1 MDPGEPYSSIF
12 LDILLPWN
20 YNVLFG
26 IFLMLVLLILSA
38 LISGSEVAYFSLSP
52 QDKKTL
58 EDESSKASQRT
69 LELLKKP
76 KTLLATILIG
86 NNLVNVAIIILS
98 SLLMEMLFNFE
109 GREVLAFII
118 QVVAV
123 TLIILLVGEIS
134 PKVYATKNAMRMAK
148 LMGSTLTIMSKL
160 FYPLARVLVVSTR
173 KIDQRAKENQD
184 SGSLI
189 TADELNH
196 ALELTTDIN
205 TGVDE
210 KRILSGIVRFGS
222 TEVRQVMTPRI
233 DVICFDTNT
242 SFGELQK
249 HIVEHGYSRIPI
261 YEESFDQVIGILY
274 VKDLLNHLH
283 APDDFDWK
291 PLLRNPSF
299 VTENKKLD
307 DLLRDFQDDK
317 NHMAVVVDEYGGS
330 SGLITLEDIIEEI
343 VGDISDE
350 FDDEDLIY
358 TKIDEYNFVFEGK
371 AALIDV
377 YRVLEISGEKFE
389 SAKGDSDSLAGF
401 ILELSGKIPQKNER
415 IRFENYLFTIEAA
428 DKRRVKRVKVTIEQ
442 EEEGK

>member
-1 MDPGEPYSSIF
+1 MDPGEPHSSIY
-12 LDILLPWN
+12 LDLLLPWN
-20 YNVLFG
+20 FNVLIG
-26 IFLMLVLLILSA
+26 IFIMLILLLLSA
-38 LISGSEVAYFSLSP
+38 LISGSEVAYYSLSP

-58 EDESSKASQRT
+58 EEDSSKSSQRV

-98 SLLMEMLFNFE
+98 SLLMKMLFNFE
-109 GREVLAFII
+109 GSELLGFII

-123 TLIILLVGEIS
+123 TLIILMVGEIS
-134 PKVYATKNAMRMAK
+134 PKVYATKNAMRLA
-148 LMGSTLTIMSKL
+148 LIMGSALTFMSKL
-160 FYPLARVLVVSTR
+160 FYPLTRVLVVGTR
-173 KIDQRAKENQD
+173 KIDQRAKEQND
-184 SGSLI
+184 SGNFI

-196 ALELTTDIN
+196 ALELTTDN
-205 TGVDE
+205 TTGADE
-210 KRILSGIVRFGS
+210 KRILSGIVKFGS

-233 DVICFDTNT
+233 DVICFDTKT
-242 SFGELQK
+242 TYKQLQTE
-249 HIVEHGYSRIPI
+249 IVEHGFSRIPI
-261 YEESFDQVIGILY
+261 FEDSFDNVVGILY

-307 DLLRDFQDDK
+307 DLLREFQDDK

-330 SGLITLEDIIEEI
+330 SGVISLEDIIEEI
-343 VGDISDE
+343 VGEISDE
-350 FDDEDLIY
+350 FDDEELIY
-358 TKIDEYNFVFEGK
+358 TKIDENNYVFEGK

-377 YRVLEISGEKFE
+377 YRVLDITGEKFE
-389 SAKGDSDSLAGF
+389 AAKGDSDSLAGF

-415 IRFENYLFTIEAA
+415 IRFEHYLFTIEAA
-428 DKRRVKRVKVTIEQ
+428 DKRRVKRVKVTIQ
-442 EEEGK
+442 EESK

>member
-1 MDPGEPYSSIF
+1 MDPGEPHSSIY
-12 LDILLPWN
+12 LDLLLPWN
-20 YNVLFG
+20 FNVLIG
-26 IFLMLVLLILSA
+26 IFIMLILLLLSA
-38 LISGSEVAYFSLSP
+38 LISGSEVAYYSLSP

-58 EDESSKASQRT
+58 EEDTSKSSQRV

-98 SLLMEMLFNFE
+98 SLLMKMLFNFE
-109 GREVLAFII
+109 GSELLGFII

-123 TLIILLVGEIS
+123 TLIILMVGEIS
-134 PKVYATKNAMRMAK
+134 PKVYATKNAMRLA
-148 LMGSTLTIMSKL
+148 LIMGSALTFMSKL
-160 FYPLARVLVVSTR
+160 FYPLARVLVVGTR
-173 KIDQRAKENQD
+173 KIDQRAKEQND
-184 SGSLI
+184 SGNFI

-196 ALELTTDIN
+196 ALELTTDN
-205 TGVDE
+205 TTGADE
-210 KRILSGIVRFGS
+210 KRILSGIVKFGS

-233 DVICFDTNT
+233 DVICFDTKT
-242 SFGELQK
+242 TYKQLQTE
-249 HIVEHGYSRIPI
+249 IVEHGFSRIPI
-261 YEESFDQVIGILY
+261 FEDSFDNVVGILY

-307 DLLRDFQDDK
+307 DLLREFQDDK

-330 SGLITLEDIIEEI
+330 SGVISLEDIIEEI
-343 VGDISDE
+343 VGEISDE

-358 TKIDEYNFVFEGK
+358 TKIDQNNYVFEGK

-377 YRVLEISGEKFE
+377 YRVLDITGEKFE
-389 SAKGDSDSLAGF
+389 AAKGDSDSLAGF
-401 ILELSGKIPQKNER
+401 ILELTGKIPQKNER
-415 IRFENYLFTIEAA
+415 IRFEHYLFTIEAA
-428 DKRRVKRVKVTIEQ
+428 DKRRVKRVKVTIQ
-442 EEEGK
+442 EESK

>member
-1 MDPGEPYSSIF
+1 LDPGEPYSSIY
-12 LDILLPWN
+12 LDLLLPWN
-20 YNVLFG
+20 FNVLIG
-26 IFLMLVLLILSA
+26 IFIMLILLLLSA
-38 LISGSEVAYFSLSP
+38 LISGSEVAYYSLSP

-58 EDESSKASQRT
+58 EEDSSKSSQRV

-98 SLLMEMLFNFE
+98 SLLMKMLFNFE
-109 GREVLAFII
+109 GSELLGFII

-123 TLIILLVGEIS
+123 TLIILMVGEIS
-134 PKVYATKNAMRMAK
+134 PKVYATKNAMRLA
-148 LMGSTLTIMSKL
+148 LIMGSALTFMSKL
-160 FYPLARVLVVSTR
+160 FYPLTRVLVVGTR
-173 KIDQRAKENQD
+173 KIDQRAKEQND
-184 SGSLI
+184 SGNFI

-196 ALELTTDIN
+196 ALELTTDN
-205 TGVDE
+205 TTGADE
-210 KRILSGIVRFGS
+210 KRILSGIVKFGS

-233 DVICFDTNT
+233 DVICFDTKT
-242 SFGELQK
+242 TYKQLQTE
-249 HIVEHGYSRIPI
+249 IVEHGFSRIPI
-261 YEESFDQVIGILY
+261 FEDSFDNVVGILY

-307 DLLRDFQDDK
+307 DLLREFQDDK

-330 SGLITLEDIIEEI
+330 SGVISLEDIIEEI
-343 VGDISDE
+343 VGEISDE

-358 TKIDEYNFVFEGK
+358 TKIDQNNYVFEGK

-377 YRVLEISGEKFE
+377 YRVLDITGEKFE
-389 SAKGDSDSLAGF
+389 AAKGDSDSLAGF

-415 IRFENYLFTIEAA
+415 IRFEHYLFTIEAA
-428 DKRRVKRVKVTIEQ
+428 DKRRVKRVKVTMQ
-442 EEEGK
+442 EESK